1 MKAAIFFFS
10 LVLLISNPEL
20 SEVRKQY
27 TNAIDSKAKALNFY
41 KLLEN
46 VSKED
51 SKTLVAY
58 KGASIALQAK
68 FSPKKEDKK
77 KQFIEG
83 TQLLDYALKND
94 AANLEIRLIRLS
106 IQENTPK
113 IMKYKANIA
122 EDKQFILS
130 NFSKQTTSLKEFVKL
145 YLKQSKVFS
154 AEEKAVMQ

>member
-1 MKAAIFFFS
+1 MKGLILFFS
-10 LVLLISNPEL
+10 LFVLFVAPEL

-27 TNAIDSKAKALNFY
+27 TNAIESKGNAQKFY
-41 KLLEN
+41 KLLEG
-46 VSKED
+46 VSKQD

-94 AANLEIRLIRLS
+94 SNNLEIRLIRLS

-122 EDKQFILS
+122 EDKQFIVS
-130 NFSKQTTSLKEFVKL
+130 NFSKQSNSLKDFVRV

-154 AEEKAVMQ
+154 EIEKASMQ

>member
-1 MKAAIFFFS
+1 MKGLILFFS
-10 LVLLISNPEL
+10 LFVLFVAPEL

-27 TNAIDSKAKALNFY
+27 TNAIESKENAQKFY
-41 KLLEN
+41 KLLEG
-46 VSKED
+46 VSKQD

-94 AANLEIRLIRLS
+94 FNNLEIRLIRLS

-122 EDKQFILS
+122 EDKQFIVS
-130 NFSKQTTSLKEFVKL
+130 NFSKQSNSLKDFVRV

-154 AEEKAVMQ
+154 EIEKASMQ

>member
-1 MKAAIFFFS
+1 LKALILFFYLF
-10 LVLLISNPEL
+10 LFVATPEL

-27 TNAIDSKAKALNFY
+27 TNAIDSKANAEKFY
-41 KLLEN
+41 KLLER
-46 VSKED
+46 VSTGD

-77 KQFIEG
+77 KQFVEG
-83 TQLLDYALKND
+83 TQLLEFALKND
-94 AANLEIRLIRLS
+94 PKNLEIRLIRLS

-122 EDKQFILS
+122 EDKQFIVS
-130 NFSKQTTSLKEFVKL
+130 NFAKQNNSIKEFVKL

-154 AEEKAVMQ
+154 AEEKAAMQ

>member
-1 MKAAIFFFS
+1 MFLFVAT
-10 LVLLISNPEL
+10 PEL

-27 TNAIDSKAKALNFY
+27 TNVIDSKANAEKFY
-41 KLLEN
+41 KLLES

-83 TQLLDYALKND
+83 TQLLDFALKND
-94 AANLEIRLIRLS
+94 SKNLEIRLIRLS

-113 IMKYKANIA
+113 IMKYKGNIA
-122 EDKQFILS
+122 EDSQFIVS
-130 NFSKQTTSLKEFVKL
+130 NFSKQNNSLKEFVKL

-154 AEEKAVMQ
+154 AEEKATMQ

>member
-1 MKAAIFFFS
+1 MKGLILFFS
-10 LVLLISNPEL
+10 LFVLFVAPEL

-27 TNAIDSKAKALNFY
+27 TNAIESKENAQKFH
-41 KLLEN
+41 KLLEG
-46 VSKED
+46 VSKQD

-94 AANLEIRLIRLS
+94 SNNLEIRLIRLS

-113 IMKYKANIA
+113 IMKYKANIT
-122 EDKQFILS
+122 EDKQFIVS
-130 NFSKQTTSLKEFVKL
+130 NFSKQSNSLKDFVRV

-154 AEEKAVMQ
+154 EIEKASMQ

>member
-1 MKAAIFFFS
+1 MKGLILFFS
-10 LVLLISNPEL
+10 LFVLFVAPEL

-27 TNAIDSKAKALNFY
+27 TNAIESKENAQKFY
-41 KLLEN
+41 KLLEG
-46 VSKED
+46 VAKQD

-58 KGASIALQAK
+58 KCASIALQAK

-94 AANLEIRLIRLS
+94 SNNLEIRLIRLS

-122 EDKQFILS
+122 
-130 NFSKQTTSLKEFVKL
+130 
-145 YLKQSKVFS
+145 
-154 AEEKAVMQ
+154 

>member
-1 MKAAIFFFS
+1 MKGLILFFS
-10 LVLLISNPEL
+10 LFVLFVAPEL

-27 TNAIDSKAKALNFY
+27 TNAIESKENAQKFY
-41 KLLEN
+41 KLLEG
-46 VSKED
+46 VSKQD

-83 TQLLDYALKND
+83 TQLLDYALKNESN
-94 AANLEIRLIRLS
+94 NLEIRLIRLS

-122 EDKQFILS
+122 EDKQFIVS
-130 NFSKQTTSLKEFVKL
+130 NFSKQSNSLKDFVRV

-154 AEEKAVMQ
+154 EIEKASMQ

>member
-1 MKAAIFFFS
+1 MKGLILFYS
-10 LVLLISNPEL
+10 LFVLFVAPEL

-27 TNAIDSKAKALNFY
+27 TNAIESKENAQKFH
-41 KLLEN
+41 KLLEG
-46 VSKED
+46 VSKQD

-94 AANLEIRLIRLS
+94 SNNLEIRLIRLS

-122 EDKQFILS
+122 EDKQFIVS
-130 NFSKQTTSLKEFVKL
+130 NFSKQSNPLKDFVRV

-154 AEEKAVMQ
+154 EIEKASMQ

>member
-1 MKAAIFFFS
+1 MKGLILFFS
-10 LVLLISNPEL
+10 LFVLFVAPEL

-27 TNAIDSKAKALNFY
+27 TNAIESKENAQKFY
-41 KLLEN
+41 KLLEG
-46 VSKED
+46 VSKQD

-94 AANLEIRLIRLS
+94 SNNLEIRLIRLS

-122 EDKQFILS
+122 EDKQFIVS
-130 NFSKQTTSLKEFVKL
+130 NFSKQSNSLKDFVRV

-154 AEEKAVMQ
+154 EIEKASMQ

>member
-1 MKAAIFFFS
+1 MKSLILFFS
-10 LVLLISNPEL
+10 LFVFFATPEL

-27 TNAIDSKAKALNFY
+27 TNAIESRENAQKFH
-41 KLLEN
+41 KLLED
-46 VSKED
+46 VSKQD
-51 SKTLVAY
+51 SKTLIAY

-83 TQLLDYALKND
+83 TQLLDFALKND
-94 AANLEIRLIRLS
+94 SNNLEIRLIRLS

-113 IMKYKANIA
+113 IMKYKANIT
-122 EDKQFILS
+122 EDKQFIVS
-130 NFSKQTTSLKEFVKL
+130 NFSKQSTSLKDFVRV

-154 AEEKAVMQ
+154 ASEKASMQ

>member
-1 MKAAIFFFS
+1 MKTVLLFFS
-10 LVLLISNPEL
+10 LFLIVTAPDL
-20 SEVRKQY
+20 YEVRKQY
-27 TNAIDSKAKALNFY
+27 TNAIDSKANAEKFY
-41 KLLEN
+41 KLLES

-83 TQLLDYALKND
+83 TQLLEIALKND
-94 AANLEIRLIRLS
+94 SKNLEIRLIRLS

-122 EDKQFILS
+122 EDKQFIVS
-130 NFSKQTTSLKEFVKL
+130 NFSKQNASLKDFVRL
-145 YLKQSKVFS
+145 YLKQSKAFS
-154 AEEKAVMQ
+154 TEEKALLQ

>member
-1 MKAAIFFFS
+1 MKTLILVAS
-10 LVLLISNPEL
+10 LFLFVASPEL

-27 TNAIDSKAKALNFY
+27 TNAIDSKANAEKFY
-41 KLLEN
+41 KLLES

-77 KQFIEG
+77 RQFIGG
-83 TQLLDYALKND
+83 TQLLEFALKND
-94 AANLEIRLIRLS
+94 AKNLEIRLIRLS

-113 IMKYKANIA
+113 IMKYKGNIT
-122 EDKQFILS
+122 EDKQFIVS
-130 NFSKQTTSLKEFVKL
+130 NFSKQNNSLKEFVKL

-154 AEEKAVMQ
+154 AEEKATTQ

>member
-1 MKAAIFFFS
+1 MKGLILFYS
-10 LVLLISNPEL
+10 LFVLFVAPEL

-27 TNAIDSKAKALNFY
+27 TNAIESKENAQKFY
-41 KLLEN
+41 KLLEG
-46 VSKED
+46 VSKQD

-94 AANLEIRLIRLS
+94 SNNLEIRLIRLS

-122 EDKQFILS
+122 EDKQFIVS
-130 NFSKQTTSLKEFVKL
+130 NFSKQSNPLKDFVRV

-154 AEEKAVMQ
+154 EIEKASMQ

>member
-1 MKAAIFFFS
+1 M
-10 LVLLISNPEL
+10 
-20 SEVRKQY
+20 
-27 TNAIDSKAKALNFY
+27 
-41 KLLEN
+41 LED
-46 VSKED
+46 VSKQD

-94 AANLEIRLIRLS
+94 SNNLEIRLIRLS

-122 EDKQFILS
+122 EDKQFIVS
-130 NFSKQTTSLKEFVKL
+130 NFSKQSNSLKDFVRV

-154 AEEKAVMQ
+154 EIEKASMQ

>member
-1 MKAAIFFFS
+1 MKGLILFFS
-10 LVLLISNPEL
+10 LFVLFVAPEL

-27 TNAIDSKAKALNFY
+27 TNAIESKENAQKFY
-41 KLLEN
+41 KLLEG
-46 VSKED
+46 VSKQD

-94 AANLEIRLIRLS
+94 SNNLEIRLIRLS

-122 EDKQFILS
+122 EDKQFIVS
-130 NFSKQTTSLKEFVKL
+130 NFSKQSNPLKDFVRV

-154 AEEKAVMQ
+154 EIEKASMQ

>member
-1 MKAAIFFFS
+1 MKALILIVS
-10 LVLLISNPEL
+10 LFLFVATPEL

-27 TNAIDSKAKALNFY
+27 TNAIDSKANAEKFY
-41 KLLEN
+41 KLLEG

-83 TQLLDYALKND
+83 TQLLDFALKND
-94 AANLEIRLIRLS
+94 SKNLEIRLIRLS

-113 IMKYKANIA
+113 IMKYKGNIA
-122 EDKQFILS
+122 EDKQFIVS
-130 NFSKQTTSLKEFVKL
+130 NFSKQNNSLKEFVKL
-145 YLKQSKVFS
+145 YVKQSKVFS
-154 AEEKAVMQ
+154 AEDKASMQ

>member
-1 MKAAIFFFS
+1 MKTLILVVSFFLF
-10 LVLLISNPEL
+10 VATPEL

-27 TNAIDSKAKALNFY
+27 TNAIDSKANAEKFY
-41 KLLEN
+41 KLLES

-83 TQLLDYALKND
+83 TQLLEFALKND
-94 AANLEIRLIRLS
+94 SKNLEIRLIRLS

-122 EDKQFILS
+122 EDKQYIIS
-130 NFSKQTTSLKEFVKL
+130 NFSKQNASLKDFVRL
-145 YLKQSKVFS
+145 YLKQSQAFS
-154 AEEKAVMQ
+154 TEEKALLQ

>member
-1 MKAAIFFFS
+1 MKS
-10 LVLLISNPEL
+10 LILFVSLFLFVATPEL

-27 TNAIDSKAKALNFY
+27 TNAIDSKANAEKFY
-41 KLLEN
+41 KLLET
-46 VSKED
+46 VTKED

-58 KGASIALQAK
+58 KGASVALQAK

-83 TQLLDYALKND
+83 TKLLEFALKND
-94 AANLEIRLIRLS
+94 SKNLEIRLIRLS

-122 EDKQFILS
+122 EDKQFIIS
-130 NFSKQTTSLKEFVKL
+130 NFSKQSASLKDFVQL
-145 YLKQSKVFS
+145 YLKQSKAFS
-154 AEEKAVMQ
+154 AEEKASLQ

>member
-1 MKAAIFFFS
+1 MKGLILFFS
-10 LVLLISNPEL
+10 LFVLFVAPEL

-27 TNAIDSKAKALNFY
+27 TNAIESKENAQKFY
-41 KLLEN
+41 KLLEG
-46 VSKED
+46 VSKQD

-58 KGASIALQAK
+58 KGASNALQAK

-83 TQLLDYALKND
+83 TQLLDYALKNESN
-94 AANLEIRLIRLS
+94 NLEIRLIRLS

-122 EDKQFILS
+122 EDKQFIVS
-130 NFSKQTTSLKEFVKL
+130 NFSKQSNSLKDFVRV

-154 AEEKAVMQ
+154 EIEKASMQ

>member
-1 MKAAIFFFS
+1 MKALILFLS
-10 LVLLISNPEL
+10 LFLFVATPEL

-27 TNAIDSKAKALNFY
+27 TNAIDSKANAEKFY
-41 KLLEN
+41 KLLES

-58 KGASIALQAK
+58 KGASVALQAK

-83 TQLLDYALKND
+83 TQLLEFALKND
-94 AANLEIRLIRLS
+94 SKNLEIRLIRLS

-122 EDKQFILS
+122 EDKQFIVS
-130 NFSKQTTSLKEFVKL
+130 NFSKQTASLKDFVRL

-154 AEEKAVMQ
+154 TEEKASLQ